1 MTKTSTNYI
10 FLKSSNHSDLLV
22 RNIIGVLAGGFIEE
36 YKRVC
41 FVMLGEISSEINNYI
56 EHYNNSRKKLSS
68 FDCDLFRIEIM
79 TPIVLDVK
87 EDKEETNKLLLGAN
101 TRSAQLV
108 WKLYSQISKFD
119 FDMLKSG
126 DIVTIVSSTEFPST
140 LAMHS
145 YVKALIPSESNNISL
160 RHICEYEYTIDKEKR
175 ELNKTLIDCFVDVSD
190 SIVVGDRTDQYKSGM
205 TIMQTAVAILDQKS
219 VNKGCIP
226 EINNN
231 KNNLYYTPLDLN
243 SPSVAN
249 SLYKMDI
256 LLQLSN
262 MVKEHNSYI
271 KKWIRN
277 NDITYN
283 SIDDVLSKDIN
294 AIVYMYKST
303 IDSIPIDH
311 FRISHTN
318 PYLDNFIKNINI
330 SSVQINGLTVEEKR
344 ELWLKEVVE
353 AIKGINKENSFSK
366 APQKKINRSQ
376 TISQHIF
383 DNSLLEIPS
392 PSFWWEQTNLSFC
405 KKAELLKEAK
415 MLRSYC
421 LDLWELFFEVQKT
434 KVCDVLNISECV
446 LSSENHNMLAIK
458 NTQTGKR
465 LFEDGI
471 MYIISSVR
479 NKELIAFSSLLTG
492 FATIP
497 NNEYDICINNKHYL
511 HQDHIL
517 DLNERSPYFQAFI
530 YNYSRCIGGFSEDF
544 NDYIQRQLTDDDK
557 HDEDSKGRNIFKL
570 YPQFRQHI
578 GIEII

>member
-87 EDKEETNKLLLGAN
+87 EDKEETNKLLFGAN
-101 TRSAQLV
+101 THSAQLV

-119 FDMLKSG
+119 FDMLRSG
-126 DIVTIVSSTEFPST
+126 DIVTIVSSTELPST

-226 EINNN
+226 ETNNN

-243 SPSVAN
+243 SPSVTN
-249 SLYKMDI
+249 SLYKMDL

-262 MVKEHNSYI
+262 MVKEQNSDI

-277 NDITYN
+277 NDITCS
-283 SIDDVLSKDIN
+283 SIDDVLSKDII
-294 AIVYMYKST
+294 AIINMYKST

-318 PYLDNFIKNINI
+318 PYLDNFIKNINTT
-330 SSVQINGLTVEEKR
+330 SVQINGLTVEAKR
-344 ELWLKEVVE
+344 KLWLKEVVE
-353 AIKGINKENSFSK
+353 AIKGVNKEISFSK
-366 APQKKINRSQ
+366 APQKKYNRSQ
-376 TISQHIF
+376 TVSPHIF

-405 KKAELLKEAK
+405 YKAEGLKEAK

-446 LSSENHNMLAIK
+446 LSSENYNMLAIK

-471 MYIISSVR
+471 MYMVSSVR
-479 NKELIAFSSLLTG
+479 NKELIAYSSPLTG

-497 NNEYDICINNKHYL
+497 KNEYDICINNRHYL

-517 DLNERSPYFQAFI
+517 DLKERSPYFQAFI
-530 YNYSRCIGGFSEDF
+530 YNYSRCIGGFSDEF
-544 NDYIQRQLTDDDK
+544 IDYIQRQLTDDDK
-557 HDEDSKGRNIFKL
+557 HDEDSKGRNIFKQ
-570 YPQFRQHI
+570 YPQFRHHI